1 MRFSSRNSS
10 LLILAITAISCSRVM
25 FAFFQDP
32 EGPNLLVV
40 IGMASVIYLVS
51 AAIYLSRF
59 FSSLAGAGRS
69 LATIFI
75 QIFLTTG
82 FYLGLR

>member
-1 MRFSSRNSS
+1 
-10 LLILAITAISCSRVM
+10 M
-25 FAFFQDP
+25 FALFQDP

-40 IGMASVIYLVS
+40 IGTASVIYLVS
-51 AAIYLSRF
+51 AAIYFSRF
-59 FSSLAGAGRS
+59 FSSLAGVGRS
-69 LATIFI
+69 LAAIFI